1 MAAREL
7 ELLIIRH
14 GEATPVGSPGVG
26 SDRER
31 TLSAT
36 GVDKTKR
43 AAAALNRLGIRLN
56 AVLTSP
62 YPRAHQTAEILC
74 ERLERAP
81 QLRACDALSCD
92 ADMGRLMEELNRVA
106 ELKAV
111 GVCGHEPDLSRLTA
125 RLLANDDRPRLVFH
139 TGSMAYM
146 HVELNGSTP
155 SSLLH
160 WFLDSR
166 QLDWIAQAP

>member
-1 MAAREL
+1 MAVREL

-14 GEATPVGSPGVG
+14 GEATPVGSPGVS

-31 TLSAT
+31 TLSSKGIA
-36 GVDKTKR
+36 KTER

-62 YPRAHQTAEILC
+62 YPRAQQTAEILC
-74 ERLERAP
+74 ERLERSP
-81 QLRACDALSCD
+81 QLRSCEALSCD
-92 ADMGRLMEELNRVA
+92 TDMGSVMGELNRVA

-111 GVCGHEPDLSRLTA
+111 AVCGHEPDLSRLA
-125 RLLANDDRPRLVFH
+125 AKLLADDERPRLVFH

-146 HVELNGSTP
+146 HVELNGSSP
-155 SSLLH
+155 SALLH

-166 QLDWIAQAP
+166 QLDWISQAP